1 MIFDV
6 DDLKRRGFQGFKA
19 LRELEGKAQ
28 GVPTDSGVYV
38 VVREE
43 STGPRFLLRNPA
55 GQFKKRDPTVKVK
68 RLKEKWV
75 RGAKTLYI
83 GSATSLRERT
93 AELVK
98 FSRGR
103 GVPHWGGRFLWQ
115 VECSFNFQVAWLV
128 DDEPCRREGELL
140 GDFESAFRRLPF
152 ANLRRERRDA

>member
-115 VECSFNFQVAWLV
+115 VECSFNFQVAWLE
-128 DDEPCRREGELL
+128 DENPIETERELL
-140 GDFESAFRRLPF
+140 TEFERRFDRLPF
-152 ANLRRERRDA
+152 ANLRQGRQNT